1 MRATAADARN
11 ALTGRPQ
18 ALDDLRRLLD
28 VARYWRTAARAE
40 PAHPERRGG
49 DGMTVVGFTISFYGP
64 FRVGAA
70 YARDGVDAALDE
82 HDPLPADHL
91 KGVMRAA
98 AVSLLGTGED
108 GGRVVAEVFGSARTP
123 SPWSWSSATLDSQA
137 GQQWSISRRHRVEI
151 DPDTH
156 SAIKDHLVL
165 GEQAWA
171 PAARFQVSRVGLLD
185 AGALA
190 EARSCAGLAVRGRGR
205 ARPGRLAASWAG
217 LGRDHPRR
225 QQGLRR

>member
-1 MRATAADARN
+1 
-11 ALTGRPQ
+11 
-18 ALDDLRRLLD
+18 
-28 VARYWRTAARAE
+28 
-40 PAHPERRGG
+40 
-49 DGMTVVGFTISFYGP
+49 MTVVSFTISFYGP

-70 YARDGVDAALDE
+70 YARDGVDAALNE

-123 SPWSWSSATLDSQA
+123 SPWSWSSAILDSQA

-151 DPDTH
+151 NPDTH

-171 PAARFQVSRVGLLD
+171 PAARFQISRVGLLD
-185 AGALA
+185 AGALT
-190 EARSCAGLAVRGRGR
+190 EPDHVLVLRCAAAGVHGLGAWRRRGLGWVGITPDDSKVS
-205 ARPGRLAASWAG
+205 AADVGRLLALKEGA
-217 LGRDHPRR
+217 R
-225 QQGLRR
+225 